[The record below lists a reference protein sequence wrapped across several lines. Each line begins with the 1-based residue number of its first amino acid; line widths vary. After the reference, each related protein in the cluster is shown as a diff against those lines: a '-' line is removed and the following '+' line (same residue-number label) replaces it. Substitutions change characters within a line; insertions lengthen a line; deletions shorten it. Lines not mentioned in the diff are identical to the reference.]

1 VLQQEKGLRLPRP
14 LQIDFSGVVQE
25 IADRTSRELTTADIW
40 TAFQETYLQE
50 NGRLALI
57 DYDSTAPRRPGQER
71 SFVGR
76 LHVDG
81 KERSI
86 SGRGNGLISSLLA
99 ALREDCGLELEVIDY
114 HEHALGRGSDAKAAC
129 YLECQTTE
137 GRTVWGVGIN
147 SDISTASVKAV
158 LGAANQILSEA
169 R

>member
-1 VLQQEKGLRLPRP
+1 
-14 LQIDFSGVVQE
+14 
-25 IADRTSRELTTADIW
+25 
-40 TAFQETYLQE
+40 
-50 NGRLALI
+50 
-57 DYDSTAPRRPGQER
+57 
-71 SFVGR
+71 
-76 LHVDG
+76 VDG